1 MRSRPTGLLA
11 LTLALGVAACGDR
24 AQGSQPDRVAAADL
38 EPKDPEPPKVDPCT
52 LLTDEEIS
60 DQLWLSLQP
69 SERKNYHP
77 KGFNVTKNEVPWGV
91 SRRCEF
97 AYQSKAQISGG
108 PILRGEFNVMV
119 SDSSMANA
127 VPERQKRPIAGV
139 GDEAFRHQQTWYVQA
154 GGLVASVTDF
164 RGTNEPGLEPDA
176 GRVALLKHMAPR
188 LR

>member
-1 MRSRPTGLLA
+1 GTQLGAGARRYSAVTRADAARRRRPGSFGPSTRTEGAHMRSRPAGLLA
-11 LTLALGVAACGDR
+11 LMLAFGVAACGDR

-127 VPERQKRPIAGV
+127 VPERQKQPIAGV
-139 GDEAFRHQQTWYVQA
+139 GDQAF
-154 GGLVASVTDF
+154 
-164 RGTNEPGLEPDA
+164 
-176 GRVALLKHMAPR
+176 
-188 LR
+188 